1 MLHACF
7 YAYKYKLT
15 SARLDM
21 AVDVTK
27 SKLETMCK
35 DGEMTS
41 TWMMKL
47 FTMWMEYSLPSEMTE
62 QFTIV
67 DPFWVHQHKQAA
79 KGQDILRKVV
89 ERDFIFIPIVVQ
101 GHWVLWTKMWH
112 KVSKLTNATIFC
124 DTLNN
129 ATIDTVRSLTDIA
142 IQTISTEPS
151 DHAIML

>member
-47 FTMWMEYSLPSEMTE
+47 FTMWMEYLLPLELLDR
-62 QFTIV
+62 FTVV
-67 DPFWVHQHKQAA
+67 DPLWVQLHKQTT
-79 KGQDILRKVV
+79 KGQGILKKVA
-89 ERDFIFIPIVVQ
+89 ERDFIFIPIVVGCCGQ
-101 GHWVLWTKMWH
+101 R
-112 KVSKLTNATIFC
+112 C
-124 DTLNN
+124 DTKFL
-129 ATIDTVRSLTDIA
+129 S
-142 IQTISTEPS
+142 
-151 DHAIML
+151 